1 MRLVIQ
7 GTSASRGLVLG
18 RARVREPHR
27 IEVEQQNI
35 GPERVEAEIARLDAA
50 IAAAREELAG
60 LRRQLQG
67 ALLHELGDFL
77 DLHDLLLDDPELLN
91 GLRDLVGTGRY
102 AAETALQMQRDRLA
116 KVFGAMDDPYFRSRQ
131 EDIDHVIG
139 RVYAALHRSHGEQPA
154 QAGDIVVAENLAPTE
169 VARLVEQG
177 VVAVVT
183 ALGSPLSHT
192 AILARSLHLP
202 LVVGAHEA
210 IERINDGD
218 LLIVDAG
225 SGEVLVEPAG
235 EDLDRFQRRSK
246 ELDRERRSL
255 QRLRRKPTRTL
266 DGHEIRLFANA
277 ESAAD
282 AAEALSLDAAGIG
295 LYRSEFLFLQGEGP
309 PDEEQQF
316 LAYRELVER
325 MDGRPVTIRTLDL
338 GADKADRFGL
348 SLPGEDNPA
357 LGLRGLRL
365 TLAQPGVFRVQLRAI
380 LRAAVAGPVR
390 ILLPMVSRREE
401 LVAARELVRQARV
414 ELDAEGL
421 EAGTDVTLGAMIEVP
436 SAALAVDTLVDQV
449 DFLSIGTNDLVQY
462 LMAADRG
469 NDAVADLHS
478 PLQPAVLRLLA
489 QVVRT
494 GSEAGVP
501 VSVCGEMA
509 AEPAYTRLLLALGL
523 TELSLHPSSLLE
535 VRRMVRDSDRGRL
548 RRRLRSLLA
557 ARDRD
562 AIARW
567 LDRD

>member
-1 MRLVIQ
+1 M
-7 GTSASRGLVLG
+7 
-18 RARVREPHR
+18 
-27 IEVEQQNI
+27 
-35 GPERVEAEIARLDAA
+35 
-50 IAAAREELAG
+50 
-60 LRRQLQG
+60 
-67 ALLHELGDFL
+67 
-77 DLHDLLLDDPELLN
+77 
-91 GLRDLVGTGRY
+91 GTGRY

-266 DGHEIRLFANA
+266 DGHEIRFFANA

-535 VRRMVRDSDRGRL
+535 VRRMVRNSDRGRL